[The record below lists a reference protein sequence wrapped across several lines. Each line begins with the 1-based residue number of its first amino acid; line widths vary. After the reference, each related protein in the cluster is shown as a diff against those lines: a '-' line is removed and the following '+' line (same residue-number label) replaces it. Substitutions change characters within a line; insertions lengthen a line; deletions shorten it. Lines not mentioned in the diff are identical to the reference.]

1 VSTGDFK
8 NGTNLVGGIVGQV
21 QLGTSATA
29 LLTTSP
35 VAAGS
40 YVKVAKVVLCNT
52 SASAVT
58 VTYGAVKSGGTL
70 VDAATACKT
79 FSLGAA
85 GSNTHT
91 LDATELAGMMLGP
104 GDFLSGLASTGAV
117 VTATV
122 SGAVSS

>member
-1 VSTGDFK
+1 MSTGDFK
-8 NGTNLVGGIVGQV
+8 NGSNLVGSIIGQV
-21 QLGTSATA
+21 QLGATA
-29 LLTTSP
+29 TNLLTTSP

-58 VTYGAVKSGGTL
+58 VTYGAVKSGGSL
-70 VDAATACKT
+70 GDTACTTKT
-79 FSLGAA
+79 WPLGAA
-85 GSNTHT
+85 GSTTST

-104 GDFLSGLASTGAV
+104 GDFLAGLASTGSV